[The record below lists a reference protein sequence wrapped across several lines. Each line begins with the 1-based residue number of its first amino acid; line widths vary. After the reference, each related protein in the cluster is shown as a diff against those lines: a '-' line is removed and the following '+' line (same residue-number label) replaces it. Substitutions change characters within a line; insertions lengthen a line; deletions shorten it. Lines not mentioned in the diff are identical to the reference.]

1 MDPNLSQSPNPYQ
14 PPREPPHDPV
24 PDPRSFAAEPRTGPR
39 DRGGC
44 LTAFLV
50 LMMIANPLVGLMYL
64 VTGDAIRRSLH
75 APDWA
80 IPVLTIASLVN
91 FACAIGI
98 WKWKKWGVYGAV
110 AMAGLGLVVN
120 FTIGIQPMQAII
132 GLVGPAIL
140 IALVSKLW
148 KEFD

>member
-1 MDPNLSQSPNPYQ
+1 MDPNLSRSPNPYQ
-14 PPREPPHDPV
+14 APNEPT
-24 PDPRSFAAEPRTGPR
+24 PDPRSFAAERHVGAKY
-39 DRGGC
+39 RGGC

-64 VTGDAIRRSLH
+64 VTGDTIERTLH

-80 IPVLTIASLVN
+80 IPLLTVLSLVN

-98 WKWKKWGVYGAV
+98 WKWKKWGVFGAV
-110 AMAGLGLVVN
+110 AMAAIGLVVN
-120 FTIGIQPMQAII
+120 FTIGIQPMQAIL
-132 GLVGPAIL
+132 GLAGPAIL

-148 KEFD
+148 KQFD

>member
-1 MDPNLSQSPNPYQ
+1 MDPNPTRPPNPYE
-14 PPREPPHDPV
+14 PPREPV
-24 PDPRSFAAEPRTGPR
+24 PDPRSFGAERETGPR

-50 LMMIANPLVGLMYL
+50 LMMIANPLVGLMYV
-64 VTGDAIRRSLH
+64 VTGDTIKRTLH

-91 FACAIGI
+91 FACAVGI
-98 WKWKKWGVYGAV
+98 WKWKKWGVFGAV
-110 AMAGLGLVVN
+110 AMAAIGLVVN
-120 FTIGIQPMQAII
+120 FTIGIQPMQAIF

-148 KEFD
+148 KKFD